1 MQFLN
6 PGMLALLG
14 IIPIL
19 ILIHTLKPK
28 PRQVDVT
35 NLFLWQEVL
44 KERSSHLTFDRL
56 KKNLPLLFQICV
68 LILAALALAKPTWM
82 YFSPQKGNMILVI
95 DTMMGSQK
103 RGPLAHQA
111 SIAVL
116 GSSTR
121 NGHFR
126 QPGGHR
132 PTHGA
137 LDLLVFGFG
146 FPWS

>member
-44 KERSSHLTFDRL
+44 KERSSHLTFERL
-56 KKNLPLLFQICV
+56 KKNVPLLLQILV
-68 LILAALALAKPTWM
+68 VILAALALSKPTWT
-82 YFSPQKGNMILVI
+82 YFGSKKGNMVLVI
-95 DTMMGSQK
+95 DTSASMKTKAGS
-103 RGPLAHQA
+103 G
-111 SIAVL
+111 
-116 GSSTR
+116 TR
-121 NGHFR
+121 FDVAREKGNIC
-126 QPGGHR
+126 
-132 PTHGA
+132 
-137 LDLLVFGFG
+137 
-146 FPWS
+146 